1 MAISYEKKEETQEMA
16 KANRAFTHFCYG
28 WKYYFRLYI
37 FTPFPL
43 WSLLFFLSLLVPK
56 IKNRSILIPIVISLT
71 ENSLHDKRSIQV
83 SILNIKK
90 SHIIIFHFL

>member
-1 MAISYEKKEETQEMA
+1 MKWQRQIELSHIFVMGGNTI
-16 KANRAFTHFCYG
+16 FVSTFSPHSHFG
-28 WKYYFRLYI
+28 PYF
-37 FTPFPL
+37 
-43 WSLLFFLSLLVPK
+43 FFLSLLVPK